1 MKACAIELGQFN
13 IRVNSVHPTNVS
25 TDMLLRNPPIQE
37 LMTGDPSA
45 GRDDLA
51 PALSGMHVI
60 SIPWVEAEDVSNL
73 VVWLASDESRYVT
86 GTTQVLD
93 AGALAPFKISR

>member
-1 MKACAIELGQFN
+1 
-13 IRVNSVHPTNVS
+13 
-25 TDMLLRNPPIQE
+25 MLLRNPPIQE